1 MIITTEKLPI
11 KIWTDDIEESA
22 LNQLKNLANLP
33 FAFKHIAAMPDCHT
47 GYGMPI
53 GGVLATEQVII
64 PNAVGV
70 DIGCGMSAVKTNLKE
85 LDKDTL
91 KGIMGFIRKEVPVG
105 FAHHTESHDIPP
117 MDYSLPIIV
126 QEYTSATKQIGTLG
140 GGNHFIEIQRDQDG
154 FIWIM
159 VHSGSRNLGKK
170 VCDHY
175 NELAIELNE
184 KYHSVVPSNWQ
195 LAFLPVDSYEGQD
208 YIKEM
213 QYCVSFAY
221 ANRRAIIEK
230 VIECF
235 GECFKTNME
244 SYINIAHNYA
254 AIENHFGRNVWVH
267 RKGAT
272 LAREGITGIIPGSQ
286 GSKSYIVEGLGN
298 PMSFMSCSHGAGR
311 KMGRN
316 EARKNLNLDE
326 EKKRLDDLGIV
337 HSVRNTDDLDEASG
351 AYKDIDT
358 VMENQKDL
366 VKITVELTPLG
377 VIKG

>member
-175 NELAIELNE
+175 NEMAIELNE

>member
-1 MIITTEKLPI
+1 MIITTERLPI

-53 GGVLATEQVII
+53 GGVLATRGAII

-70 DIGCGMSAVKTNLKE
+70 DIGCGMSAIKSHLKE

-91 KGIMGFIRKEVPVG
+91 KKIMGLIREQIPVG
-105 FAHHTESHDIPP
+105 FAHNTKSHEIPP
-117 MDYSLPIIV
+117 FHDSLPIV
-126 QEYTSATKQIGTLG
+126 DQEYKSATKQIGTLG
-140 GGNHFIEIQRDQDG
+140 GGNHFIEIQKDQDDW
-154 FIWIM
+154 IWVM

-175 NELAIELNE
+175 NKVAIEMNE
-184 KYHSVVPSNWQ
+184 RYRSVVPSNWQ
-195 LAFLPVDSYEGQD
+195 LAFLPIDSDEAQN
-208 YIKEM
+208 YIAEM
-213 QYCVSFAY
+213 KYCVRFAH
-221 ANRRAIIEK
+221 ANRKAIIAK
-230 VIECF
+230 IVECF
-235 GECFKTNME
+235 EAVVEPEFQGFIDI
-244 SYINIAHNYA
+244 SHNYA
-254 AIENHFGRNVWVH
+254 ALENHFHENVWVH
-267 RKGAT
+267 RKGAI
-272 LAREGITGIIPGSQ
+272 LAREDTIGIIPGSQ
-286 GSKSYIVEGLGN
+286 GSKSYIVKGLGN

-326 EKKRLDDLGIV
+326 EKKRLDDMNIV
-337 HSVRNTDDLDEASG
+337 HSVRNINDLDEASG
-351 AYKDIDT
+351 AYKSIDT
-358 VMENQKDL
+358 VMKNQKDL
-366 VKITVELTPLG
+366 VRIITELTPLG